1 MKYIF
6 SFVVYILVTV
16 ISSNGQQL
24 SPHTI
29 NNAGQFRSA
38 GGAQL
43 EDALGG
49 FAVSTIGTSTFLYT
63 QDFLQ
68 PDKGSTTTIPLIN
81 NVILNSGAGIDNA
94 GTTFINGNSMLEF
107 TLGEVASITH
117 SSANNVLTQGI
128 LQPLPVGVT
137 LPVTGLE
144 FYTKRLN
151 NTTVHL
157 EWKTLQEI
165 NNRGFHIERKKE
177 IEGDF
182 ADIGFVSSNALGGNS
197 SLPLSYVKTDANAY
211 TGNTYYRLKQED
223 IDGRITYSL
232 IRIVKGDV
240 SKQLTMQVWPV
251 PSASSV
257 NVLVGGLE
265 KPDMLMVFDLS
276 GKLIKQHIIQHNIQ
290 VQLNSLTPGTYIL
303 RLADTKD
310 VAEKIVVQ

>member
-1 MKYIF
+1 
-6 SFVVYILVTV
+6 
-16 ISSNGQQL
+16 
-24 SPHTI
+24 
-29 NNAGQFRSA
+29 
-38 GGAQL
+38 L

-144 FYTKRLN
+144 FYAKRIN
-151 NTTVHL
+151 NTTVQL
-157 EWKTLQEI
+157 DWKTLQEI

-265 KPDMLMVFDLS
+265 KPDMLMVFELS

>member
-43 EDALGG
+43 EDALDG
-49 FAVSTIGTSTFLYT
+49 FAVSTIGTSTFIYT

-68 PDKGSTTTIPLIN
+68 PDKGSTTTIPQIN

-128 LQPLPVGVT
+128 LQPFPVGVT

-144 FYTKRLN
+144 FYAKRLN
-151 NTTVHL
+151 NTTAHL

-197 SLPLSYVKTDANAY
+197 SLPLSYVKADANAY

-303 RLADTKD
+303 RLANTKD